1 MATVTFQGTE
11 RLSNSVYQSKVA
23 LLKGERQKKAKV
35 RLNDIWINQDHIYS
49 FIEITEGAG
58 EKNNLRCV
66 IIFYSALYRKT

>member
-35 RLNDIWINQDHIYS
+35 RLNDIWINHQDHIYS

-58 EKNNLRCV
+58 EKD
-66 IIFYSALYRKT
+66 